1 MVAAAIFLLHFVA
14 AVYAFLTYRKESLG
28 EGFLAVG
35 FMLIIFAV
43 GWTVATMLTNLLF
56 TPEWFVKWYYQ
67 PLESHV
73 WYLVRKELNRDT
85 ISLVILTAGEAAF
98 YWVFLGV
105 GRTKQTPPGPT
116 DPGLPKAEEK

>member
-1 MVAAAIFLLHFVA
+1 MVAATIFLLHLAA
-14 AVYAFLTYRKESLG
+14 AVYAFLKYRKESLG

-67 PLESHV
+67 PVQSHF

-85 ISLVILTAGEAAF
+85 ISLLILTIGEAAF
-98 YWVFLGV
+98 YSVFLEMG
-105 GRTKQTPPGPT
+105 GSKRESAGPP
-116 DPGLPKAEEK
+116 DAKLPKPEQK